1 MGKYLIVNAD
11 DFGLCH
17 SANEAVFDLF
27 KDGKL
32 FSSTIMMV
40 CPGAEEAV
48 KFAIDNPQYAIGV
61 HLTMT
66 SEWKTWR
73 WKPLTDAPSLLDEY
87 GYMWHSTEQ
96 VEKNAKLKELR
107 AELNAQIDKALS
119 MGMKPSHIDNH
130 MGSLYGNRTLRFT
143 MLNMTLKEMGKRGY
157 AFRLYEKADK
167 RLTPAGTP
175 EPVYMLSGKLTSLL
189 AKIHKVTLPDY
200 LLFPDWNKDLSSNGY
215 EHYRETIL
223 KLWTNIPEGVTE
235 TFLHPALETDE
246 LKSITGNWFQRVW
259 EYTLMKD
266 PATHEY
272 LKEHGV
278 TMISYRDLI
287 KMKKGRL

>member
-27 KDGKL
+27 RDGKL

-40 CPGAEEAV
+40 CPGAEEAA
-48 KFAIDNPQYAIGV
+48 KFAVENPQYAIGV

-66 SEWKTWR
+66 SEWETWR
-73 WKPLTDAPSLLDEY
+73 WGTLTDSPSLLDEY

-96 VEKNAKLKELR
+96 VEKNAKLSDLKR
-107 AELNAQIDKALS
+107 ELNAQIDKALS
-119 MGMKPSHIDNH
+119 LGMKPSHIDNH

-143 MLNMTLKEMGKRGY
+143 MLNMTLKEMGRRGY
-157 AFRLYEKADK
+157 AFRLYSKADK

-175 EPVYMLSGKLTSLL
+175 QPVYMASGKIMGLL

-200 LLFPDWNKDLSSNGY
+200 LLFPDWNRDLSSNSY
-215 EHYRETIL
+215 EHYRETVL
-223 KLWTNIPEGVTE
+223 KLWTDIPDGVTE

-259 EYTLMKD
+259 EYNLMKD

-272 LKEHGV
+272 LKAHGV

-287 KMKKGRL
+287 EMKKR

>member
-11 DFGLCH
+11 DFGMCH
-17 SANEAVFDLF
+17 SANEAVMDLF
-27 KDGKL
+27 RDGKL
-32 FSSTIMMV
+32 YSSTIMMV
-40 CPGAEEAV
+40 CPAAEEAV
-48 KFAIDNPQYAIGV
+48 QFAIDNPQYAIGV

-73 WKPLTDAPSLLDEY
+73 WKPLTAAPSLLDEE
-87 GYMWHSTEQ
+87 GCMWHSTEQ
-96 VEKNAKLKELR
+96 VEKNAKLDDLR
-107 AELNAQIDKALS
+107 KELNAQIDKALG

-130 MGSLYGNRTLRFT
+130 MGSLYGNRTGRFT

-157 AFRLYEKADK
+157 AFRLYEKTDK
-167 RLTPAGTP
+167 RLVPAGTP
-175 EPVYMLSGKLTSLL
+175 APIYMISGAMTKLL

-200 LLFPDWNKDLSSNGY
+200 LLFPDWNRDLSTNGY
-215 EHYRETIL
+215 EHYRKTIL
-223 KLWTNIPEGVTE
+223 DLWTNIPDGVTE
-235 TFLHPALETDE
+235 TFLHPAYETDE

-278 TMISYRDLI
+278 TMISYRELI
-287 KMKKGRL
+287 EMKK